1 MGTNPKSISIP
12 FVVISPIFDC
22 DVAKPE
28 AEEAVAAVIKS
39 FVFDIYAD
47 PSIVI
52 LLLKSP
58 ILIFPSLVVT
68 NSGLI
73 FFVCWSLID
82 YVRP

>member
-58 ILIFPSLVVT
+58 IYFSSLVVT

-73 FFVCWSLID
+73 FCLLVFD
-82 YVRP
+82 

>member
-1 MGTNPKSISIP
+1 
-12 FVVISPIFDC
+12 
-22 DVAKPE
+22 
-28 AEEAVAAVIKS
+28 VIKS

-73 FFVCWSLID
+73 FFVGL
-82 YVRP
+82 

>member
-52 LLLKSP
+52 IIEKSYTYISFFSSYKFWSD
-58 ILIFPSLVVT
+58 ILSV
-68 NSGLI
+68 GL
-73 FFVCWSLID
+73 
-82 YVRP
+82 